1 LTRIPSKYQKVDILT
16 PLIQIGLFD
25 RFEPNRRKII
35 GNLSNLFT
43 FVNELGS
50 LFAESSYSWVEYEDY
65 SQTERY
71 SIEQDLLGIGLST
84 HPLHLAQK
92 MASRPYQ
99 PISELTLNS
108 KATVLVQLESV
119 RIIRT
124 KKGDQMAFLS
134 VFDGVNKLDVTSFP
148 ETYFYHKDKLR
159 EGSLFY
165 LEGRTQERDGR
176 LQLILSNIEEA
187 STERFWILLE
197 NHNKDLEV
205 SHILAKYPGHIPVV
219 IRYQG
224 SKETIVSQ
232 RYKVSKNEELSRELA
247 PFVLKTVLR

>member
-1 LTRIPSKYQKVDILT
+1 M
-16 PLIQIGLFD
+16 
-25 RFEPNRRKII
+25 
-35 GNLSNLFT
+35 
-43 FVNELGS
+43 S
-50 LFAESSYSWVEYEDY
+50 LF
-65 SQTERY
+65 
-71 SIEQDLLGIGLST
+71 
-84 HPLHLAQK
+84 
-92 MASRPYQ
+92 
-99 PISELTLNS
+99 
-108 KATVLVQLESV
+108 
-119 RIIRT
+119 
-124 KKGDQMAFLS
+124 
-134 VFDGVNKLDVTSFP
+134 FP

-219 IRYQG
+219 IRYQE